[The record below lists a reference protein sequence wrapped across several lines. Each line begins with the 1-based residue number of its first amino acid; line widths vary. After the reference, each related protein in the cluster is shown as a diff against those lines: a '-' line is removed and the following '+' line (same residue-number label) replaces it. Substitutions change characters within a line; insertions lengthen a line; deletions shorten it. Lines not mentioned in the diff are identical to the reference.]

1 MPEHARNRILDSAL
15 SLGRTLAPVL
25 FGREA
30 RKKARARPIIAPGVS
45 DIIAK
50 TELVVNQI
58 QKSMAE
64 QAIEMLRAL
73 AQLTDEVTDLA
84 GTLPV
89 GDKTKALNQI
99 QELLDLP
106 MFAYTEA
113 WVQTLK
119 IVIAGNKATI
129 AAAKKRS
136 K

>member
-1 MPEHARNRILDSAL
+1 MEGAL
-15 SLGRTLAPVL
+15 SLGRTLAPVI
-25 FGREA
+25 FGRDA
-30 RKKARARPIIAPGVS
+30 VKKARARGITSPGVS
-45 DIIAK
+45 SLINK
-50 TELVVNQI
+50 TELVVNEI

-73 AQLTDEVTDLA
+73 ATLTDEITDLA
-84 GTLPV
+84 GTLPA

-119 IVIAGNKATI
+119 IVIAGNKAAI
-129 AAAKKRS
+129 AAARKRS